1 MYSSR
6 SIMDDDEDH
15 DTDDIARVESD
26 DKYIF
31 LISMTK
37 IMIWNV
43 EDQGIQSTSNS
54 VIGIFFVMVIF
65 NCQNN
70 LAW

>member
-15 DTDDIARVESD
+15 DADDIARVESD

-31 LISMTK
+31 
-37 IMIWNV
+37 
-43 EDQGIQSTSNS
+43 
-54 VIGIFFVMVIF
+54 
-65 NCQNN
+65 
-70 LAW
+70 